1 MNAYEKR
8 LQARTAERV
17 RIAKEGGD
25 VQAYLRN
32 ERNKTLTA
40 AAKAET
46 QGKDYQ
52 TAHAAPRSVQTP
64 ELDKSTGN
72 GAEFTVPKTE
82 DFSAPS
88 TQDRKLTNEEQAR
101 EIMGLLNPVDFSPEA
116 VAERNPA
123 DGNNVFN
130 YAGRMFAGGAAN
142 SLRGIANDI
151 SYSAQRTVPQQTAEN
166 AIAAYRAGVKFPE
179 AEKAFQEYMDSIPQN
194 QRDAM
199 EITGT
204 LPTFERF
211 LSDYV
216 QKNTAT
222 PELKKAVSWGENYN
236 KETAELYPER
246 QGSVIGDVAAG
257 LGGMVPAIAASF
269 VPGVGGFLGKAAMFS
284 SARGNAIQQ
293 AIDNGASYED
303 AEAYGTAVG
312 GIELATE
319 ALFGGLGKIGKKLV
333 GKGVA
338 GGAIEKYITS
348 HLANN
353 PTVSKAITRVING
366 LGEGAEEYLSE
377 WGGWMADKATIQQDE
392 RSAGEVSEDAA
403 YSFFV
408 GTLISG
414 FMQASDLMSRG
425 QSAQEAM
432 ETAAETETPVADAVD
447 LLTNPGRDPQRIP
460 GTRSHAEYTL
470 ASPARKARFEQE
482 SGIKLTG
489 TKAEQRNAI
498 LQYYRNAQAA
508 PEPGAVT
515 SDTQQTGNPL
525 YDAIVAAQESRPIE
539 NPLIAPESP
548 LPAQEAQTPTPAAE
562 QTAEADTSRSTPRPA
577 PEFNPERRS
586 DAEVDAI
593 AAQRIAA
600 DRQGE
605 LEYLFSGDA
614 RWDDA
619 DTVTAQRILSEEVAK
634 AEETGDYSTV
644 AKLREAWKKEGTI
657 EGRAF
662 RQRGRFNTTPE
673 AIIADAA
680 AILYGPNTQLR
691 KMPPKKKAEIMRTVK
706 AFTREYA
713 QIQEGNTPALID
725 LIKRLN
731 EKRRTTGL
739 FRKHTSKAMS
749 AALDYFQKAPDGDA
763 FLREVATTQIS
774 RLASDYQKV
783 SAANA
788 FKDLRVMSMLSKL
801 GTVAR
806 NLVSNNIFDPI
817 ETIANDIS
825 LPLDMLLSRYTGTRS
840 LALDKSWFSDAKR
853 RGAKDGFLRSFVRE
867 GLDAAGETSTSRY
880 DTTGA
885 RTFKMTGGV
894 FERIL
899 STWQKYENYAL
910 RSTDELQKGGI
921 AAEANRGFQELRDR
935 GKIKPRAMQDQGQRI
950 AEQRTLQE
958 KNRIARGALKIRG
971 AINDVASVTDS
982 VGGSVGL
989 GDLSIPFATVPTNVG
1004 VQGFNYTPGGFAKG
1018 VVQLADVLISAK
1030 NKTLT
1035 PEAQANAVMN
1045 LGRSL
1050 TGAGLSVLGAV
1061 LAVKGLLIV
1070 GEDEDKDKAATD
1082 RATGIKG
1089 LQLNLSAIKRAFSG
1103 ENDGI
1108 ENGDVLMDVGFLE
1121 QIAVPLMLGAALAD
1135 DLKDSGQI
1143 TAKDVAEE
1151 SAQSLYEIFMGMPTT
1166 EALANAIDTYKYS
1179 AGSTT
1184 GEKMLDAVTSYAA
1197 DAVSPLLVPNF
1208 VRGMAQGFDD
1218 TVRDIYGGET
1228 AAEDELNYLKAG
1240 IPGLRQTLPASLDPW
1255 GREQQYTGNP
1265 LYDALNANILPGAVS
1280 IYQQDSVTDEIARL
1294 YETGEAGVYP
1304 DRYAPYSVEFD
1315 KETYDLT
1322 PEERRTYLE
1331 TMGKESYAQMQ
1342 DIFRSGLYRA
1352 LSTEEQA
1359 EAVRAI
1365 ESYAAQLAKREFLES
1380 RGVDYEGDA
1389 EKLAAMS
1396 DPAAY
1401 LTFREAWGMATA
1413 ADESRDYSAMET
1425 LAEFYADMPED
1436 VREALKDY
1444 DSKLPHVADAYT
1456 EDNVPPEA
1464 WYKTYDAVKA
1474 LSPPAGYKSPPTWQ
1488 QMQEVIRSTP
1498 ARYVDALMGYYL
1510 DDGPTQRYDTAR
1522 SFGVTAKEYADIYAA
1537 YSQMDGKDE
1546 NGKSIPYLKQKRFYA
1561 WAENQGYNE
1570 AQAEYMYK
1578 LFSVDLKDLPTYN
1591 TKFMETH

>member
-88 TQDRKLTNEEQAR
+88 AQDRKLTNEEQAR

-116 VAERNPA
+116 VAERNPYGTP
-123 DGNNVFN
+123 DKLTYV
-130 YAGRMFAGGAAN
+130 GRKIAGGAATT
-142 SLRGIANDI
+142 LRGIANDVG
-151 SYSAQRTVPQQTAEN
+151 YSAQATVPQQTAEN
-166 AIAAYRAGVKFPE
+166 AIAAYRAGAKFPE
-179 AEKAFQEYMDSIPQN
+179 AEKAFLEYMDSIPQN

-211 LSDYV
+211 LADYV
-216 QKNTAT
+216 QKNTET
-222 PELKKAVSWGENYN
+222 PELKKSVDWGEAYN
-236 KETAELYPER
+236 AETAEQYADMDGTIL
-246 QGSVIGDVAAG
+246 GSVAE
-257 LGGMVPAIAASF
+257 
-269 VPGVGGFLGKAAMFS
+269 GVGGVAPIIGISSIPVVGKFLGKAAVFS
-284 SARGNAIQQ
+284 AARGNAMQQ
-293 AIDNGASYED
+293 ALDNGASYED
-303 AEAYGTAVG
+303 ADAYGTAVG
-312 GIELATE
+312 SIELATE
-319 ALFGGLGKIGKKLV
+319 ALFGGLGKIGKNLV
-333 GKGVA
+333 GKGVV
-338 GGAIEKYITS
+338 GKTVEKYITS
-348 HLANN
+348 RLANN
-353 PTVSKAITRVING
+353 PAAARAITRVING
-366 LGEGAEEYLSE
+366 LGEGAEEYLAE

-392 RSAGEVSEDAA
+392 RTAEEVQGDAG
-403 YSFFV
+403 YSFLV
-408 GTLISG
+408 GTIMSG
-414 FMQASDLMSRG
+414 LLQAADLMSRG

-432 ETAAETETPVADAVD
+432 ETAAETETPMVDAVD
-447 LLTNPGRDPQRIP
+447 LLTNPGRDPQKIP

-489 TKAEQRNAI
+489 TKTEQRNTI

-515 SDTQQTGNPL
+515 SDTQQTSNPL
-525 YDAIVAAQESRPIE
+525 YDAIVSRQESRPIE

-548 LPAQEAQTPTPAAE
+548 LPSQEVQTPTPAAE
-562 QTAEADTSRSTPRPA
+562 QTAEANTARSTPRPA

-749 AALDYFQKAPDGDA
+749 AALDYFQKAPDGDT

-1070 GEDEDKDKAATD
+1070 GEDEDKDKAASD

-1197 DAVSPLLVPNF
+1197 DAASPLLVPNF

-1228 AAEDELNYLKAG
+1228 AAEDALNYLKAG

-1294 YETGEAGVYP
+1294 YETGEAGIYP

-1331 TMGKESYAQMQ
+1331 TMGKESYAQLQ

-1456 EDNVPPEA
+1456 ENNVPPEA

-1474 LSPPAGYKSPPTWQ
+1474 LSPPAGYKSAPTWQ

-1578 LFSVDLKDLPTYN
+1578 LFSVDLKDLPAYN
-1591 TKFMETH
+1591 AKFMETH